1 MFCLQDIIIST
12 AWMADG
18 EAATAVGVCARGLG
32 ACGGRVLHL
41 QVRRGCVLS
50 DCQGKLVL
58 SVHRGGGSLV
68 ALEGVFL
75 ASRVFE
81 FIWVMV
87 TTAAQGWVP
96 VVMAGCGMAS
106 REYSGR

>member
-1 MFCLQDIIIST
+1 M
-12 AWMADG
+12 
-18 EAATAVGVCARGLG
+18 
-32 ACGGRVLHL
+32 
-41 QVRRGCVLS
+41 
-50 DCQGKLVL
+50 
-58 SVHRGGGSLV
+58 

-96 VVMAGCGMAS
+96 VVIAGCGMAS